1 MVSNPENSYHRGRSR
16 REKEASAEC
25 MALATC
31 DFLGDSVSLWW
42 ILHLTMLNLLSYN
55 RAQMI
60 TVSKEDYLKAILEAE
75 SEGETVISA
84 TLAHWL
90 SVSPP
95 AVTMAL
101 RRLKKD
107 SLVRVQGDGHVGLT
121 PAGRKI
127 ARKLTL
133 RHHLI
138 ERMLSEMFGMEWYKV
153 HDEAERLEHAVSR
166 DFEAKLLRKLGRGG
180 ACPHGNLSELES
192 PASRR
197 RRGLLL
203 LAHAEPAKHYVVSG
217 IYERDRQLLE
227 FLEGRGVRP
236 GARLQVSGRN
246 YDQTLSLHTDAGAV
260 SLGRM
265 AAERVWVIAEAG
277 PGKPISSSRRE
288 RKVLVHNSPK

>member
-1 MVSNPENSYHRGRSR
+1 
-16 REKEASAEC
+16 
-25 MALATC
+25 
-31 DFLGDSVSLWW
+31 
-42 ILHLTMLNLLSYN
+42 
-55 RAQMI
+55 MI

-107 SLVRVQGDGHVGLT
+107 GLVRVHADGEVRLT
-121 PAGRKI
+121 GAGRKI

-153 HDEAERLEHAVSR
+153 HDEAERLEHAVSP
-166 DFEAKLLRKLGRGG
+166 DFESKLLSRLGRGA
-180 ACPHGNLSELES
+180 ACPHGNLSEMES

-203 LAHAEPAKHYVVSG
+203 LADAESGHSYLVSG

-227 FLEGRGVRP
+227 FLEARGIRP
-236 GARLQVSGRN
+236 GAKLSLVERN
-246 YDQTLSLHTDAGAV
+246 YDKTLSIRTPEGAII
-260 SLGRM
+260 LGCPV
-265 AAERVWVIAEAG
+265 AERIWLSRLASRVI
-277 PGKPISSSRRE
+277 
-288 RKVLVHNSPK
+288 

>member
-1 MVSNPENSYHRGRSR
+1 
-16 REKEASAEC
+16 
-25 MALATC
+25 
-31 DFLGDSVSLWW
+31 
-42 ILHLTMLNLLSYN
+42 
-55 RAQMI
+55 MI
-60 TVSKEDYLKAILEAE
+60 TGSKEDYLKAILEAE
-75 SEGETVISA
+75 SEGEPVISA

-107 SLVRVQGDGHVGLT
+107 GLVRVQADGHVALT

-138 ERMLSEMFGMEWYKV
+138 ERMLAEMFGMEWYKV
-153 HDEAERLEHAVSR
+153 HDEAERLEHAVSP
-166 DFEAKLLRKLGRGG
+166 DFEAKLLARLGRAG
-180 ACPHGNLSELES
+180 ACPHGNLSEMES

-203 LAHAEPAKHYVVSG
+203 LAHADAGKEYRVSG

-227 FLEGRGVRP
+227 FLEVRGVRP
-236 GARLQVSGRN
+236 GARLHVSGRN
-246 YDQTLSLHTDAGAV
+246 YDQTLTLATDAGTV
-260 SLGRM
+260 SLGRS
-265 AAERVWVIAEAG
+265 AAERVWVTTDARSA
-277 PGKPISSSRRE
+277 RRAT
-288 RKVLVHNSPK
+288 N

>member
-1 MVSNPENSYHRGRSR
+1 
-16 REKEASAEC
+16 
-25 MALATC
+25 
-31 DFLGDSVSLWW
+31 
-42 ILHLTMLNLLSYN
+42 
-55 RAQMI
+55 MI

-75 SEGETVISA
+75 SEGEAVISA

-107 SLVRVQGDGHVGLT
+107 GLVRVHNGGHVGLT

-127 ARKLTL
+127 ARKLTE

-138 ERMLSEMFGMEWYKV
+138 ERMLAEIFGMEWFKV
-153 HDEAERLEHAVSR
+153 HDEAERLEHAVSP
-166 DFEAKLLRKLGRGG
+166 DFESKLRAKLGRG
-180 ACPHGNLSELES
+180 ACPHGNLSEMES

-203 LAHAEPAKHYVVSG
+203 LSEAQAGERFTVSG

-227 FLEGRGVRP
+227 FLEERGIRP
-236 GARLQVSGRN
+236 GAHLQVSDRN
-246 YDQTLSLHTDAGAV
+246 YDQTLTLSTSVGQV
-260 SLGRM
+260 SLGSS
-265 AAERVWVIAEAG
+265 AAQRVWISPQPA
-277 PGKPISSSRRE
+277 KP
-288 RKVLVHNSPK
+288 RKSAR